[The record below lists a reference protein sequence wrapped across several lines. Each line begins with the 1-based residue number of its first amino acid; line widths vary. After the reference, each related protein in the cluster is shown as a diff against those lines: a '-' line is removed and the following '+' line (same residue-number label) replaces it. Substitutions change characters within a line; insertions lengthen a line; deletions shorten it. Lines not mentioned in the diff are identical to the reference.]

1 MIPKNIPEDINA
13 ELLLSGFEEGS
24 FKVRFNGS
32 HSRNAYNDLVG
43 WEEAGDSL
51 LMHLGRASIYN
62 NLPEMMFH
70 SVDRFDNLPEKNEK
84 DRFKEECDALEKEI
98 ENAHRFFAP
107 VDLMLLQMRTKV
119 REQLE
124 VYARTDKVMID
135 LLKQV
140 LADLLNDRDK
150 KELAETI
157 FQNRFVKQVLPFLP
171 FCKTIRGNKTAITL
185 MLRKVFREEG
195 LELKEHKEEI
205 EFRDEVSRY
214 DDSIGDCI
222 DDLFVGNTFN
232 QQVTSYDIFY
242 WPDDEADERFK
253 AFLNDIENFR
263 QFVQDYFF
271 AVEDTLRFHICHHGE
286 STCLA
291 DDNNYYYLSYN
302 TYI

>member
-1 MIPKNIPEDINA
+1 MIPKNIPDDINA
-13 ELLLSGFEEGS
+13 EVLLSGIEEGS
-24 FKVRFNGS
+24 CKVRFNGP

-43 WEEAGDSL
+43 WEQTADSS

-62 NLPEMMFH
+62 SLPEMMFH

-84 DRFKEECDALEKEI
+84 DRFKKECDALEKEI
-98 ENAHRFFAP
+98 MNAHRFFAP
-107 VDLMLLQMRTKV
+107 VDLMLLQMRMKV

-140 LADLLNDRDK
+140 LSDLHND
-150 KELAETI
+150 KELAETV

-185 MLRKVFREEG
+185 MLRKVFKEEG

-205 EFRDEVSRY
+205 EFRDEISRY

-222 DDLFVGNTFN
+222 DDLFVGNTFS
-232 QQVTSYDIFY
+232 QQIVSYDISY
-242 WPDDEADERFK
+242 WTNDEIDEGFK
-253 AFLNDIENFR
+253 VFLDDIEVFR

-291 DDNNYYYLSYN
+291 DDNNYYYLNYN
-302 TYI
+302 TYL